1 MLKKLGG
8 EGRVEKKRA
17 FFRSQKMKDYHR
29 LHSWI
34 ESRIGPLTK
43 QEDPQQLHPRLL
55 KLMEEEEYVWGIRA
69 IAAWKPASRPM
80 LTGNCWERELSLGKK
95 NSASRYPFFHLVL
108 LFHPHHRLEP
118 LVKQVEREEQE
129 GVAEEKFLVLIAD
142 DLVAHEL

>member
-55 KLMEEEEYVWGIRA
+55 KLMEEEEYVWGIHA
-69 IAAWKPASRPM
+69 IGGLEGYIETYAYRK
-80 LTGNCWERELSLGKK
+80 LLGT
-95 NSASRYPFFHLVL
+95 
-108 LFHPHHRLEP
+108 
-118 LVKQVEREEQE
+118 
-129 GVAEEKFLVLIAD
+129 
-142 DLVAHEL
+142 